1 MRQVGDFFN
10 IAEEKFL
17 TLEEFNETYNCR
29 IDFLTWEGLRKSVT
43 NGINKVN
50 SASIDYNDCYRP
62 RLPIFLQML
71 GGTTKGCQAIY
82 RTLVKKQ
89 DSQTRGA
96 ENKWHGELNT
106 LFSIKFWNSI
116 WKIPKTLD
124 ITNKQRFMQI
134 QINNHVLPTNYTVS
148 KHNPLTSP
156 ECTFCNAERETLSHL
171 FFDCIKVQGLYRQIE
186 GILITALSPMT
197 FLKKYCLFGY
207 DKLKGSNKENL
218 MSALCRAYIWKQKAK
233 KSSLCIA
240 SWKAY
245 IRADLEVKKA
255 CININKID
263 EVANFEYDWG
273 ALLLHLEP

>member
-1 MRQVGDFFN
+1 M
-10 IAEEKFL
+10 
-17 TLEEFNETYNCR
+17 
-29 IDFLTWEGLRKSVT
+29 
-43 NGINKVN
+43 
-50 SASIDYNDCYRP
+50 
-62 RLPIFLQML
+62 
-71 GGTTKGCQAIY
+71 
-82 RTLVKKQ
+82 
-89 DSQTRGA
+89 
-96 ENKWHGELNT
+96 
-106 LFSIKFWNSI
+106 
-116 WKIPKTLD
+116 
-124 ITNKQRFMQI
+124 TNKQRFMQI

-207 DKLKGSNKENL
+207 DKLKGSDKENL